1 MKTTHKIIL
10 IPVLMIISG
19 CSYQGSLAPD
29 DSDPYE
35 QSNRGFFEFNEELD
49 EAILEPVADT
59 YDVVVPEIA
68 QSGFI
73 NFMKNAE
80 SPINIMNLFLQG
92 RPIESLESLLNFS
105 INSTIG
111 ILGIFDPAS
120 KMGLKSYDEDF
131 GTRYYR
137 APEVILMGEISE
149 KVDIVDV
156 FRRSEHVVPIVKE
169 AIKINAKAI
178 WLQDGVINEEAAQV
192 ATSKNLLFVM
202 NDCMLRRH
210 HQL

>member
-1 MKTTHKIIL
+1 MNSIETINKIFTMRSIAVVGMSPKPQRPSHYVAL
-10 IPVLMIISG
+10 YLKENGYNIIPVNPGHS
-19 CSYQGSLAPD
+19 
-29 DSDPYE
+29 
-35 QSNRGFFEFNEELD
+35 
-49 EAILEPVADT
+49 
-59 YDVVVPEIA
+59 EIA
-68 QSGFI
+68 G
-73 NFMKNAE
+73 M
-80 SPINIMNLFLQG
+80 
-92 RPIESLESLLNFS
+92 
-105 INSTIG
+105 
-111 ILGIFDPAS
+111 
-120 KMGLKSYDEDF
+120 KSYSN
-131 GTRYYR
+131 
-137 APEVILMGEISE
+137 LLEIPS

>member
-1 MKTTHKIIL
+1 MNDISTIKKIFELKTIAVVGMSPKPERPSHYVALYLKDNGYDI
-10 IPVLMIISG
+10 IPVNPGHS
-19 CSYQGSLAPD
+19 
-29 DSDPYE
+29 
-35 QSNRGFFEFNEELD
+35 
-49 EAILEPVADT
+49 
-59 YDVVVPEIA
+59 EIA
-68 QSGFI
+68 G
-73 NFMKNAE
+73 M
-80 SPINIMNLFLQG
+80 
-92 RPIESLESLLNFS
+92 
-105 INSTIG
+105 
-111 ILGIFDPAS
+111 
-120 KMGLKSYDEDF
+120 KSYSN
-131 GTRYYR
+131 
-137 APEVILMGEISE
+137 LLEIPS